1 MRSIRGKLWLGM
13 MTLVGIVLVLLWL
26 LQIVFLE
33 SFYTNLRIADV
44 KRKIDAISQL
54 KAGNTQSIADELDR
68 LAYTQGVILEWV
80 DTSGQSIYLSAAD
93 SAHQIPQMR
102 NVAWR
107 EFYQQILSGKSVERS
122 FVHHRFG
129 NKYTIIGTPVYSAQ
143 GDLAGGIIATV
154 PMAAVTETADILR
167 RQLAY
172 ITVVLLIVTGLLS
185 LGLSRSFTKPVLHI
199 RQVAVAMANGDFSA
213 RAVVNSVDEIGML
226 ANAINYLGE
235 QLAKIEQLRRDLVAN
250 VSHELRTPLSVIR
263 GYAETIRDITGDE
276 PGQRAVQLEI
286 IIEETERLADMVND
300 TLQLALLQSGNANLD
315 LREVAVRELLEDV
328 VKQYSIM
335 AEQNNICLTLEG
347 DLEAIV
353 IADEAKIVQVMH
365 NLLQNSLHYT
375 EANGRIAVRAD
386 VIGQIVHISVSD
398 TGLGITE
405 ADLPYVWDKYYK
417 GKRAGTNEHVG
428 TGLGLAIV
436 KGILEAHNAEYGV
449 GSQLGEGTTV
459 WFELRRA
466 CSDS

>member
-13 MTLVGIVLVLLWL
+13 MTLVGVVLALLWL

-33 SFYTNLRIADV
+33 DFYTNLRISDV
-44 KRKIDAISQL
+44 KRRVNSIAQVEE
-54 KAGNTQSIADELDR
+54 GNAQSIIDELDR
-68 LAYTQGVILEWV
+68 LAYTHGLTLEWV
-80 DTSGQSIYLSAAD
+80 DATGQSVYLSAAD
-93 SAHQIPQMR
+93 SARQIPQLR

-107 EFYQQILSGKSVERS
+107 ELYQRVLSGNSVEMS

-129 NKYTIIGTPVYSAQ
+129 NKYTVIGVPVYGAT

-154 PMAAVTETADILR
+154 PMAAVSETADILK
-167 RQLAY
+167 RQLGY
-172 ITVVLLIVTGLLS
+172 ITVALLVVTGLLS
-185 LGLSRSFTKPVLHI
+185 LWLSRSFTKPVLHI

-213 RAVVNSVDEIGML
+213 RASVKSADEIGML

-276 PGQRAVQLEI
+276 PEQREVQLEI

-300 TLQLALLQSGNANLD
+300 TLQLALLQSGNVHLD
-315 LREVAVRELLEDV
+315 LREVVVSELLEDA
-328 VKQYSIM
+328 VKQYEIM
-335 AEQNNICLTLEG
+335 AEQSNIGLTLEG
-347 DLEAIV
+347 ALEVIV

-375 EANGRIAVRAD
+375 GATGQIAVRAN
-386 VIGQIVHISVSD
+386 VIGQSVRISVSD
-398 TGLGITE
+398 TGLGIAE
-405 ADLPYVWDKYYK
+405 SDLPHVWDKYYK
-417 GKRAGTNEHVG
+417 GKRAGSNEHVG

-436 KGILEAHNAEYGV
+436 KGILEAHNAKYGV
-449 GSQLGEGTTV
+449 DSQLGEGTTV
-459 WFELRRA
+459 WFELRKA
-466 CSDS
+466 CSQS